1 MEIREEIREILCAPE
16 ALRAARRARAPAV
29 TSSPDEGGHQYAIIM
44 QSSCN
49 QHAISMQARAPA
61 VTSSPPWPDDAPF
74 APPRAPRPR
83 NMPARSGAPSRAPHT
98 CPPRTEVTALGQTLS
113 AYVCLRARSRG
124 RPSPDEGCN
133 QTQSVAIRVAIRA
146 RSRGR
151 PSPDEGRNHAHRLG
165 ALIEV

>member
-98 CPPRTEVTALGQTLS
+98 CRPRTEVTAPGQTLS